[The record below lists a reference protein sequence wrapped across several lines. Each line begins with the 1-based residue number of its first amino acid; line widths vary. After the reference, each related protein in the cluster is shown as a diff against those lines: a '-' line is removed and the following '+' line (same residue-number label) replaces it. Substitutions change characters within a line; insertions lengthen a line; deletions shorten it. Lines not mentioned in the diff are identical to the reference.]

1 MWYFCCTHLPA
12 ETGGSI
18 MSFGR
23 YGRAEI
29 PWMLE
34 GEGGRILGVI
44 LRFRSYS
51 LLPVGNGVVE
61 TPRKARWYVHNRVYP
76 EWVGEFLA
84 SLLEREE
91 VREIFW
97 GVEGEILTLQID
109 YHVGVELEARVITE
123 LCA

>member
-1 MWYFCCTHLPA
+1 
-12 ETGGSI
+12 